1 MASLQERLG
10 QQIEELEEKYD
21 NIKSE
26 LGDKQLELDSYK
38 IDIKQLYDFLVQ
50 HGNGW
55 IEVNTILNKF
65 KELELL

>member
-1 MASLQERLG
+1 MRTLTEQLAEQV
-10 QQIEELEEKYD
+10 EELKEQVENLK
-21 NIKSE
+21 NE
-26 LGDKQLELDSYK
+26 LGDKELELLSYK